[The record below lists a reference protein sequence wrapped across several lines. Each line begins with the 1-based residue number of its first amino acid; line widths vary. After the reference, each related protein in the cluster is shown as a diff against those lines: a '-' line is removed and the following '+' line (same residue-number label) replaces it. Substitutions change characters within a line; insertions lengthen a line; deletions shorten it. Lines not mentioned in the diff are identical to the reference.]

1 MVTLSGGRLPCGND
15 SNDIP
20 TGTLAVAHDQNPQ
33 PIAQTK
39 HNEPLFAG

>member
-1 MVTLSGGRLPCGND
+1 MFTLIGCRLPCGND

-33 PIAQTK
+33 HIAQPK
-39 HNEPLFAG
+39 HNEPLFTG